1 MTTASFTISAFGD
14 EIAPDLE
21 SQLQHDLNDLQQA
34 DLFGDENAEDQE
46 RLRSRI
52 KELGSRKA
60 ERANELD
67 LILNLS
73 ANIPGLLSEAL
84 IVPVPIATV
93 EAGADSTSRGF
104 PMHRDD
110 EVEAIAMDE
119 AMRYERSRGWTPTD
133 VSDEREHYAVRSE
146 GPGGERPRLR
156 IIQNPFSKL
165 TPERLYRQGQ
175 YFVEEKDWGRAGREV
190 ETTAEAGERYG

>member
-60 ERANELD
+60 ERPNELD

-73 ANIPGLLSEAL
+73 ANTPGLLSEAL

-104 PMHRDD
+104 PMHRDS
-110 EVEAIAMDE
+110 EVEM
-119 AMRYERSRGWTPTD
+119 
-133 VSDEREHYAVRSE
+133 
-146 GPGGERPRLR
+146 
-156 IIQNPFSKL
+156 
-165 TPERLYRQGQ
+165 
-175 YFVEEKDWGRAGREV
+175 
-190 ETTAEAGERYG
+190 TAEAGERYG